1 MIVLV
6 WLLIALA
13 VGGALAALVGGDP
26 GYLLVAFR
34 GATLETSL
42 WFALLC
48 VFTVMLALALLSFAV
63 RRVFGGRARVAGW
76 LRGRRAGSARARAQR
91 GTMLLAEGRWREA
104 ASELLAAAQARDG
117 AGAPLAHYLGAA
129 RAANALGDTGRR
141 DDILGRASA
150 ALPEAAF
157 VVALTRAELQQAAG
171 EWAESVATLNDL
183 LPKASRHP
191 LVLRRLFDAH
201 RQLGDLDAALELAP
215 RLADA
220 PDVTAMRVASWQA
233 RFAAICADDG
243 AEDADAAGRVRA
255 LWRTLPKALRSTE
268 PLLLAYVD
276 ALVRAGA
283 AGTAEAALRSAL
295 RRAWHPSWVLRYG
308 TLSIDTERDAAKR
321 LAEASAWQRH
331 HPDDAALLLTLGRL
345 ANATGDADAAEQH
358 LQASLAVERTAATL
372 GELARLRAAWGD
384 HAGGNRF
391 LEEALVLA
399 QGGDGV
405 EAQVVRSAKNS
416 A

>member
-26 GYLLVAFR
+26 GYLLVVFR

-48 VFTVMLALALLSFAV
+48 VFAVMLALALLSFAV

-76 LRGRRAGSARARAQR
+76 LRGRRAGGARARAQR

-104 ASELLAAAQARDG
+104 AAELLAAAQAPDG

-141 DDILGRASA
+141 DDILGQASA

-171 EWAESVATLNDL
+171 EWAESVATLNGL
-183 LPKASRHP
+183 LPKAPRHP

-220 PDVTAMRVASWQA
+220 PDVTAMRVAAWQA
-233 RFAAICADDG
+233 RFAAVCADDG

-255 LWRTLPKALRSTE
+255 LWRALPKALRSTE
-268 PLLLAYVD
+268 PLLLAYAD

-283 AGTAEAALRSAL
+283 AGTAETALRSAL

-308 TLSIDTERDAAKR
+308 TLPIDTERDAAKR

-345 ANATGDADAAEQH
+345 ANAAGDADTAEQH

-384 HAGGNRF
+384 HAEANQF

-399 QGGDGV
+399 QGG
-405 EAQVVRSAKNS
+405 
-416 A
+416 